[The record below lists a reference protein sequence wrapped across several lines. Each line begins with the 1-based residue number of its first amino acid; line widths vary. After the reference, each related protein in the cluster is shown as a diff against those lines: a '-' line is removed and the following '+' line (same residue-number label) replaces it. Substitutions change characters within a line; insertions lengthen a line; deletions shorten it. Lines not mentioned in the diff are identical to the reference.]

1 MRVGWKSTLG
11 ALALVIAI
19 MPGTTSAADFSG
31 KKVTFIVPFKE
42 GGGGSIYTRFLGP
55 LFAKHLP
62 GSPTPIIRNIPGG
75 GSVKGANEFMR
86 KAKPNGLVVFNTG
99 TGTLFKYLLKHKSV
113 KYDPRDFIPLMASP
127 FGVLVYVRSELG
139 VKTGEV
145 KKLLGKQIV
154 MGDRSPTAG
163 GMPILLSYQL
173 LGLKVKYIFGL
184 SSGKRR
190 QAFQRGETTINQ
202 DNNSAYTKK
211 VLPLIK
217 EGVAV
222 PLYTLGYIGPNGNV
236 VRDPMLPDIPTFNEM
251 YEQVHGKKLSGV
263 EARVWK
269 AVHTVKVMAAK
280 MMVLPKGTNKDVLA
294 TYRAATQ
301 KVMKDPEVT
310 GKKGKKLL
318 GPYPQSTGKDAMDVL
333 MAASTMDPEAQKW
346 LINWVKSFKK

>member
-1 MRVGWKSTLG
+1 MSPDWKLKLG
-11 ALALVIAI
+11 AMAVAAALAPAAA
-19 MPGTTSAADFSG
+19 GAADFAG
-31 KKVTFIVPFKE
+31 NKVTFIVPFKE

-62 GSPTPIIRNIPGG
+62 GAPTAIIRNIPGG

-86 KAKPNGLVVFNTG
+86 KAKPDGLVVFNTG

-139 VKTGEV
+139 VKPGEV
-145 KKLLGKQIV
+145 KKLLGKQLV

-163 GMPILLSYQL
+163 GMPILLSYHL
-173 LGLKVKYIFGL
+173 LGLDVKYIFGL

-222 PLYTLGYIGPNGNV
+222 PLYTLGYIGAKGEV
-236 VRDPMLPDIPTFNEM
+236 IRDPMLPDIPTFNEM
-251 YEQVHGKKLSGV
+251 YEQIHGKKLSGV

-280 MMVLPKGTNKDVLA
+280 MMVLPKGTKKDVVAAYRDA
-294 TYRAATQ
+294 TR
-301 KVMKDPEVT
+301 KVMKDTEVT

-318 GPYPQSTGKDAMDVL
+318 GPYPQALGEDAREVL
-333 MAASTMDPEAQKW
+333 MAASSMDPEARNW
-346 LINWVKSFKK
+346 LIKWVKSFKK